1 MDYNTLTAQIRSYA
15 NRNDDFFV
23 NQIPNFINQG
33 INRIYSEGRGVGFQV
48 IVQGNLT
55 ANNPLLAK
63 PANWKETISLSIIV
77 NNKAVFLLE
86 RVYETIKA
94 LWPNVTLT
102 STPKY
107 YAERSYNSFYLSPT
121 PNAAYPFSL
130 TYKTT
135 PLFDVTH
142 PTNFLTERYP
152 NLLFYSCMIEAM
164 PFLKD
169 DERLPNF
176 DKLYK
181 EALQDMNNDTLS
193 THSDRTT
200 QAGKY

>member
-1 MDYNTLTAQIRSYA
+1 MDYNTLNAQIRSYA
-15 NRNDDFFV
+15 NRNDDFFIS
-23 NQIPNFINQG
+23 QIPNFINQG
-33 INRIYSEGRGVGFQV
+33 INRIYSEGRGVGFQS

-77 NNKAVFLLE
+77 NNNAVFLLE

-107 YAERSYNSFYLSPT
+107 YAERSYNSFYLAPT
-121 PNAAYPFSL
+121 PDAVYPFSL
-130 TYKTT
+130 TFKTT
-135 PLFDVTH
+135 PLFDATH
-142 PTNFLTERYP
+142 TTNFLTDRYP

-181 EALQDMNNDTLS
+181 EALQDMNNDALS

-200 QAGKY
+200 QGEKY